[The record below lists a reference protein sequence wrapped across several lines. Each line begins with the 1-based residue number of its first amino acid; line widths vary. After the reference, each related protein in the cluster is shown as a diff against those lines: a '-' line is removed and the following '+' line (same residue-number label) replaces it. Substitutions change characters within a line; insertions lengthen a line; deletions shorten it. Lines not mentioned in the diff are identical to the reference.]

1 MNLFMAIRADL
12 DEVHQR
18 VKIIRGVNV
27 RNVNS
32 HQSNMNLSG
41 LSSKE
46 ISDKYWN
53 SVETRAVWGTALTTM
68 LLRNLSGETDNYSL
82 E

>member
-1 MNLFMAIRADL
+1 MTLFMALREDL
-12 DEVHQR
+12 DEVHLR

>member
-1 MNLFMAIRADL
+1 MNLFMAISADL
-12 DEVHQR
+12 DEVHLR

>member
-12 DEVHQR
+12 NEVHLR

>member
-1 MNLFMAIRADL
+1 MTLFMAIRADL
-12 DEVHQR
+12 DEVHLR